1 MPNFKSDL
9 LTLRD
14 LDANSNGL
22 GYILFQALS
31 RQIPLWHNKKAI
43 RKTSKCILVNFIQSK
58 RKSKSLCRRCLML
71 FSFERIYK
79 THCPNLFF
87 KAIHCILESQISL
100 YPLSTK
106 TLICERFIV
115 CQHFKSWAYL
125 FYKQIS
131 KCRFLFT
138 WEFRRWRE
146 LSNASNLRL
155 LY

>member
-14 LDANSNGL
+14 LDANGNGL
-22 GYILFQALS
+22 EYILFQTLCI
-31 RQIPLWHNKKAI
+31 QIPLWHNKKAI

-58 RKSKSLCRRCLML
+58 RKWKSLCWRSKML

-87 KAIHCILESQISL
+87 KAIHWILESQISL

-125 FYKQIS
+125 FYKLVCKMYIS
-131 KCRFLFT
+131 VFLRFSKMT
-138 WEFRRWRE
+138 WIE
-146 LSNASNLRL
+146 
-155 LY
+155 YCIKI